1 METKK
6 AVLCDDDKTTAMII
20 RRLLAKIGFSVF
32 IAGDGEEGLA
42 LIHAEKPQ
50 LLILD
55 LDMPVKNGIAVLED
69 LQKTPVAD
77 LYTIILSSHED
88 KQVRDQV
95 QGLGAEEVVVKPFTP
110 ADLVKKVEGLIKE
123 GKI

>member
-6 AVLCDDDKTTAMII
+6 AVLCDDDKTTALIL

-69 LQKTPVAD
+69 LQKAPVDD

-88 KQVRDQV
+88 QQVHDQV

-110 ADLVKKVEGLIKE
+110 ADLVKKVKNLIKE

>member
-6 AVLCDDDKTTAMII
+6 AVLCDDDKTTALII

-32 IAGDGEEGLA
+32 IAGDGDEGLA

-69 LQKTPVAD
+69 LQKAPVDD

-88 KQVRDQV
+88 QQVHDQV
-95 QGLGAEEVVVKPFTP
+95 QALGAEEIVVKPFTP
-110 ADLVKKVEGLIKE
+110 ADLVKKVKGLIKE

>member
-6 AVLCDDDKTTAMII
+6 AVLCDDDKTTALIL

-69 LQKTPVAD
+69 LQKNPLAD
-77 LYTIILSSHED
+77 MYTIVLSSHED
-88 KQVRDQV
+88 RQVHDQV

-110 ADLVKKVEGLIKE
+110 ADLVKKVKGLIKE

>member
-6 AVLCDDDKTTAMII
+6 AVLCDDDKTTALII

-32 IAGDGEEGLA
+32 IAGNGEEGLA

-69 LQKTPVAD
+69 LQSKSVAD

-88 KQVRDQV
+88 QKVHDQV
-95 QGLGAEEVVVKPFTP
+95 QALGAKEVVVKPFTP
-110 ADLVKKVEGLIKE
+110 AALVKKVKGLIKE

>member
-6 AVLCDDDKTTAMII
+6 AVLCDDDKTTALII

-32 IAGDGEEGLA
+32 MASNGEEGLA

-69 LQKTPVAD
+69 LQKNPVD
-77 LYTIILSSHED
+77 NVYTIILSSHESQED
-88 KQVRDQV
+88 HNQAQA
-95 QGLGAEEVVVKPFTP
+95 LGAKEVVIKPFAP
-110 ADLVKKVEGLIKE
+110 ADLVKKVKELIKE